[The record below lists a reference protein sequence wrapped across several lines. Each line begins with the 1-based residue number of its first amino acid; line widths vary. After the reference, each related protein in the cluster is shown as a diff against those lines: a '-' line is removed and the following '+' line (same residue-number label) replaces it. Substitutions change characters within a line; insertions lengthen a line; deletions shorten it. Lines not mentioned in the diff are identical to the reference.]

1 MVDGY
6 DYDYMEVDYD
16 NDILYIVRG
25 SKEYEYQYSTNKS
38 LFEGGKA
45 NEVPFREFGKSDEH
59 TDEYDEDYEDTH
71 EWSIYGGKKHGFSQ
85 DRWGW

>member
-16 NDILYIVRG
+16 NDILYIIRG
-25 SKEYEYQYSTNKS
+25 SNEYEYQYSTNKS

-59 TDEYDEDYEDTH
+59 TDEYDEDYADTH
-71 EWSIYGGKKHGFSQ
+71 EWSIYGGEEHGFSP
-85 DRWGW
+85 DSWDW